1 MDDGSKLRV
10 QCKKQSKR
18 NDIAILQH
26 LEAADSKWNHKCQIV
41 VTVDIDTKTAWSA
54 LKELAQ
60 RVIKGSLKLE
70 DVKQEKDALVRK
82 IVKGEWVS
90 CADDDA

>member
-1 MDDGSKLRV
+1 M
-10 QCKKQSKR
+10 
-18 NDIAILQH
+18 
-26 LEAADSKWNHKCQIV
+26 
-41 VTVDIDTKTAWSA
+41 DIDTKTAWSA